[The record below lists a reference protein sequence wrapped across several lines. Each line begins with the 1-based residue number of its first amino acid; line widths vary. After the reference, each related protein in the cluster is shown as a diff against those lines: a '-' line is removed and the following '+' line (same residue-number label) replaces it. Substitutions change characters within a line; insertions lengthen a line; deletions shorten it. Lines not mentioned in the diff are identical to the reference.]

1 LIAIIR
7 GTSDH
12 NDFRQLI
19 QLLDNDLH
27 TRYGTLQAMYDQYN
41 VKELFMKIGVV
52 FPQGEIGADPIAV
65 KDFAQAV
72 EALGY
77 DYLLFYELVI
87 DTKSDNPPA
96 AWLEP
101 FTLLSYLAGCT
112 QKIEL
117 AAGVVVLPSRQTV
130 LVAKQAAA
138 VDVFSG
144 GRLRLGVSVGW
155 NQVEY
160 QAMGADFHRRGKR
173 LEEQITMLREL
184 WTKPFVTFKG
194 QYHTLDNVG
203 IYPQPVQRLIPI
215 WLGGYTD
222 PVLKRI
228 AYFGDGWLAEGET
241 LETAAAKVDKL
252 HHYLEAAGR
261 KPEEVGLDIVGVN
274 ITKPDN
280 WGKIIQGWRDFGA
293 THLDVLTRE
302 AGLGTPQAHID
313 LIHRFKTEIGL

>member
-1 LIAIIR
+1 
-7 GTSDH
+7 
-12 NDFRQLI
+12 
-19 QLLDNDLH
+19 
-27 TRYGTLQAMYDQYN
+27 
-41 VKELFMKIGVV
+41 MKIGVV
-52 FPQGEIGADPIAV
+52 FPQGELRDNPIAA

-72 EALGY
+72 EELGF
-77 DYLLFYELVI
+77 DYLLIYELVI

-96 AWLEP
+96 SWLEP

-117 AAGVVVLPSRQTV
+117 ATGIVVLPSRQTV

-138 VDVFSG
+138 VDIFSG

-160 QAMGADFHRRGKR
+160 QAMGANFHHRGNR
-173 LEEQITMLREL
+173 LDEQIKVLREL

-203 IYPQPVQRLIPI
+203 IYPQPIQRPIPI
-215 WLGGYTD
+215 WIGGYSD
-222 PVLKRI
+222 LVLKRI

-252 HHYLEAAGR
+252 HQYLETAGR
-261 KPEEVGLDIVGVN
+261 KPAEVGLDIGGVD

-280 WGKIIQGWRDFGA
+280 WSRIIQGWRDFGA

-302 AGLGTPQAHID
+302 AGLGSPQEHID
-313 LIHRFKTEIGL
+313 AIHRFKTEIGL

>member
-1 LIAIIR
+1 
-7 GTSDH
+7 
-12 NDFRQLI
+12 
-19 QLLDNDLH
+19 
-27 TRYGTLQAMYDQYN
+27 
-41 VKELFMKIGVV
+41 
-52 FPQGEIGADPIAV
+52 
-65 KDFAQAV
+65 V
-72 EALGY
+72 EELGY
-77 DYLLFYELVI
+77 DYLLIHELII

-96 AWLEP
+96 GWLEP

-112 QKIEL
+112 RKIEL

-130 LVAKQAAA
+130 LVAKQAAE
-138 VDVFSG
+138 VDIFSG

-160 QAMGADFHRRGKR
+160 QAMGANFHQRGQR
-173 LEEQITMLREL
+173 FDEQITVLREL

-203 IYPQPVQRLIPI
+203 IYPQPIQRPIPI
-215 WLGGYTD
+215 WMGGYTD

-228 AYFGDGWLAEGET
+228 AYFGDGWLAAEET
-241 LETAAAKVDKL
+241 LETAAAKWDKL
-252 HHYLEAAGR
+252 HQYLEAAGR
-261 KPEEVGLDIVGVN
+261 KPAEVGLDIVGMN

-313 LIHRFKTEIGL
+313 AIHRFKTEVGW

>member
-1 LIAIIR
+1 
-7 GTSDH
+7 
-12 NDFRQLI
+12 
-19 QLLDNDLH
+19 
-27 TRYGTLQAMYDQYN
+27 
-41 VKELFMKIGVV
+41 MKIGVV
-52 FPQGEIGADPIAV
+52 FPQGELRDNPIAA

-72 EALGY
+72 EELGF
-77 DYLLFYELVI
+77 DYLLIYELVI

-96 AWLEP
+96 SWLEP

-117 AAGVVVLPSRQTV
+117 ATGIVVLPSRQTV

-138 VDVFSG
+138 VDIFSG

-160 QAMGADFHRRGKR
+160 QAMGANFHHRGNR
-173 LEEQITMLREL
+173 LDEQIKVLREL

-203 IYPQPVQRLIPI
+203 IYPQPIQRPIPI
-215 WLGGYTD
+215 WIGGYSD
-222 PVLKRI
+222 LVLKRI

-241 LETAAAKVDKL
+241 LETAAAKVDKV
-252 HHYLEAAGR
+252 HQYLETAGR
-261 KPEEVGLDIVGVN
+261 KPAEVGLDIVGVD

-280 WGKIIQGWRDFGA
+280 WSRIIQGWRDFGA

-302 AGLGTPQAHID
+302 AGLGSPQEHID
-313 LIHRFKTEIGL
+313 AIHRFKTEIGL

>member
-1 LIAIIR
+1 
-7 GTSDH
+7 
-12 NDFRQLI
+12 
-19 QLLDNDLH
+19 
-27 TRYGTLQAMYDQYN
+27 
-41 VKELFMKIGVV
+41 MKIGVV
-52 FPQGEIGADPIAV
+52 FPQGELRDNPIAA

-72 EALGY
+72 EELGF
-77 DYLLFYELVI
+77 DYLLIYELVI

-96 AWLEP
+96 SWLEP

-117 AAGVVVLPSRQTV
+117 ATGIVVLPSRQTV

-138 VDVFSG
+138 VDIFSG

-160 QAMGADFHRRGKR
+160 QAMGANFHHRGNR
-173 LEEQITMLREL
+173 LDEQIKVLREL

-203 IYPQPVQRLIPI
+203 IYPQPIQRPIPI
-215 WLGGYTD
+215 WIGGYSD
-222 PVLKRI
+222 LVLKRI

-252 HHYLEAAGR
+252 HQYLETAGR
-261 KPEEVGLDIVGVN
+261 KPAEVGLDIVGVD

-280 WGKIIQGWRDFGA
+280 WSRIIQGWRDFGA

-302 AGLGTPQAHID
+302 AGLGSPQEHID
-313 LIHRFKTEIGL
+313 AIHRFKTEIGL